1 MQRQTRREQ
10 QQLTRQRLTRS
21 GLETVALCGVQGTR
35 IEQVARD
42 AGLTKG
48 AFYAHF
54 DDKLAMT
61 LEILRDRQV
70 VDLAFWEATLDA
82 AADHAS
88 CLDEVI
94 RQSGVSAR
102 VNGLLGLELHLE
114 AERNEAF
121 RPHFMAYL
129 DCLLA
134 EVGRVL
140 CKVLRRNG
148 KAPPADLHEVVA
160 EIYLLGSSAG
170 VTSFF
175 STKIKPEQF
184 TGDLIR
190 ARVKRAIAEAP
201 ALGPDQDE
209 EAGAEATSVSPI

>member
-1 MQRQTRREQ
+1 MQQLTRREQ
-10 QQLTRQRLTRS
+10 QLATRQRLKASGARAMARS
-21 GLETVALCGVQGTR
+21 GCRGTR

-61 LEILRDRQV
+61 LEILSDRQAA
-70 VDLAFWEATLDA
+70 DFAYWEAMLDA
-82 AADHAS
+82 ASDHDA
-88 CLDEVI
+88 CLDDVI
-94 RQSGVSAR
+94 RHSGDAAR
-102 VNGLLGLELHLE
+102 INGLIAVELHLE

-129 DCLLA
+129 EKLHA
-134 EVGRVL
+134 EVGRLL

-148 KAPPADLHEVVA
+148 KAPPENLRELVA
-160 EIYLLGSSAG
+160 EMYILGTSTG

-175 STKIKPEQF
+175 GDDMSPEEL
-184 TGDLIR
+184 TGKFIR
-190 ARVKRAIAEAP
+190 ALVARIISQAKP
-201 ALGPDQDE
+201 L
-209 EAGAEATSVSPI
+209 GAEQEAEGYPGA